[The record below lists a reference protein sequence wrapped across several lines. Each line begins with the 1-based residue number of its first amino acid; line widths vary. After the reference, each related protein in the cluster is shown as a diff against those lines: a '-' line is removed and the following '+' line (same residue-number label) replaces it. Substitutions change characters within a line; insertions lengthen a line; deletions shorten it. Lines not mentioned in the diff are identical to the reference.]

1 MTTTTNGI
9 VYTRLEFHLKDLR
22 SVRDLLNLPVLVYLM
37 NAVGSET
44 MSAEEMEIEEG
55 KCCGGIRIG
64 LHTFDKFKDV
74 SGKYKNVGILDG
86 LEE

>member
-1 MTTTTNGI
+1 
-9 VYTRLEFHLKDLR
+9 
-22 SVRDLLNLPVLVYLM
+22 M

>member
-1 MTTTTNGI
+1 MTTTTNDI
-9 VYTRLEFHLKDLR
+9 VYPRLVFHLTDLR

-37 NAVGSET
+37 NAV
-44 MSAEEMEIEEG
+44 MEIEEG

-86 LEE
+86 CKA